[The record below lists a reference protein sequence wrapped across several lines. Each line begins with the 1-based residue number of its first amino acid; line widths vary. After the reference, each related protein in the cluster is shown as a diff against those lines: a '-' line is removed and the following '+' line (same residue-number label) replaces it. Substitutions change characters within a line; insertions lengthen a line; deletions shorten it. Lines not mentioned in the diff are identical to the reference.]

1 MKKNY
6 QKILL
11 IIGLSLQIISFA
23 QMRTAEQEPFIPGE
37 LIIQVDPATD
47 VSKLFDPLP
56 SLYNFRAVKELSP
69 FINAWLVKFDAQTI
83 GQMAALRMIQN
94 LNTIKLAQNNH
105 LVQIRNTPNDTQ
117 FGQQWHHVNTGAN
130 NGTEDADIDTD
141 EAWTITTGGTNALGH
156 DIVVCILEGVNFSHV
171 DLIDNHWINTGE
183 IAGNGIDDD
192 NNGYIDDIR
201 GWNVNTNTGV
211 LTGSSTGHGT
221 SVAGM
226 IGAKGN
232 NNLGVVGANWK
243 VKMLNVQGYNISSE
257 SSVIAAYNYPLTLR
271 QRYNQ
276 TNGAQGAFVVATN
289 ASWGIDAAN
298 PANYPIWCGFYN
310 TLGQQGIINCG
321 ATTNANLNVDVSGDM
336 PTGCTSPYMVGVG
349 RSDRNDN
356 FAGGYG
362 LTTIDFVAPGI
373 SVRTTSNT
381 NNYTTTTGTSF
392 ASPLTAGV
400 VALLYAIPCPNFM
413 NNVIQSPQGGAN
425 FVLNA
430 LMNGV
435 DQKPQLADSFITGGR
450 LNAKRSMDLLM
461 TQTCTLSSENNDFVE
476 FGAYPNPSNG
486 LLNIK
491 VNSNEKWQLKIYNTV
506 GQVVYQFNSYEN
518 LQQIDLNHLNNGLYL
533 MQCQFESGVIK
544 NEKLLIKR

>member
-1 MKKNY
+1 
-6 QKILL
+6 
-11 IIGLSLQIISFA
+11 
-23 QMRTAEQEPFIPGE
+23 
-37 LIIQVDPATD
+37 
-47 VSKLFDPLP
+47 
-56 SLYNFRAVKELSP
+56 
-69 FINAWLVKFDAQTI
+69 
-83 GQMAALRMIQN
+83 
-94 LNTIKLAQNNH
+94 
-105 LVQIRNTPNDTQ
+105 
-117 FGQQWHHVNTGAN
+117 
-130 NGTEDADIDTD
+130 
-141 EAWTITTGGTNALGH
+141 
-156 DIVVCILEGVNFSHV
+156 
-171 DLIDNHWINTGE
+171 
-183 IAGNGIDDD
+183 
-192 NNGYIDDIR
+192 
-201 GWNVNTNTGV
+201 
-211 LTGSSTGHGT
+211 
-221 SVAGM
+221 
-226 IGAKGN
+226 
-232 NNLGVVGANWK
+232 
-243 VKMLNVQGYNISSE
+243 
-257 SSVIAAYNYPLTLR
+257 
-271 QRYNQ
+271 
-276 TNGAQGAFVVATN
+276 VATN

>member
-192 NNGYIDDIR
+192 NNGYIDDI
-201 GWNVNTNTGV
+201 
-211 LTGSSTGHGT
+211 
-221 SVAGM
+221 
-226 IGAKGN
+226 
-232 NNLGVVGANWK
+232 
-243 VKMLNVQGYNISSE
+243 
-257 SSVIAAYNYPLTLR
+257 
-271 QRYNQ
+271 
-276 TNGAQGAFVVATN
+276 
-289 ASWGIDAAN
+289 
-298 PANYPIWCGFYN
+298 
-310 TLGQQGIINCG
+310 
-321 ATTNANLNVDVSGDM
+321 
-336 PTGCTSPYMVGVG
+336 
-349 RSDRNDN
+349 
-356 FAGGYG
+356 
-362 LTTIDFVAPGI
+362 
-373 SVRTTSNT
+373 
-381 NNYTTTTGTSF
+381 
-392 ASPLTAGV
+392 
-400 VALLYAIPCPNFM
+400 
-413 NNVIQSPQGGAN
+413 
-425 FVLNA
+425 
-430 LMNGV
+430 
-435 DQKPQLADSFITGGR
+435 QLAMAR
-450 LNAKRSMDLLM
+450 A
-461 TQTCTLSSENNDFVE
+461 
-476 FGAYPNPSNG
+476 
-486 LLNIK
+486 
-491 VNSNEKWQLKIYNTV
+491 WQV
-506 GQVVYQFNSYEN
+506 
-518 LQQIDLNHLNNGLYL
+518 
-533 MQCQFESGVIK
+533 
-544 NEKLLIKR
+544 